1 MTPADPRAAF
11 RRDLAIRI
19 ALLRQRS
26 PSVLRG
32 LMDKNRLEQERATSA
47 LLEAIMQELDRYT
60 IEERPQELRPAPTT
74 F

>member
-1 MTPADPRAAF
+1 MTPAGPRAAL
-11 RRDLAIRI
+11 RRDLSIRI

-32 LMDKNRLEQERATSA
+32 LMDKNRLEQERATGA

-60 IEERPQELRPAPTT
+60 IEERPLEPTPAPKT